1 MPLLPS
7 AAFNFLTRTEEEVNN
22 PSQLEAGVAGIYSGA
37 IRVPAGVVSFAAD
50 LIDLG
55 LDTELATKFE
65 KIVDD
70 IDPFD
75 EVAEKKAAGK
85 ITSALVQVG
94 SAAKVGADLTLAA
107 FKKALKAKRAGKYAD
122 LKNPNIMKAAKKAN
136 ELNTRAKVGRFAVGV
151 TGAAAGEAFV
161 FDIENIGTLG
171 DVFEAGPTQLDREPV
186 EDSPSEDALRRLMN
200 RVKFGAESA
209 FLAPFVYGIGAGAKT
224 LATKGKELAT
234 SNSKLLRTLDK
245 FGALFRPRGRKPQEI
260 FQAKRTETGRQML
273 DANRAIEL
281 VKRIDREVD
290 YMFPATKT
298 AFNRLNQKGK
308 ESFLKDLNDMI
319 FSGDLK
325 SKPPKNIQNELEL
338 KMIKLELPVER
349 QNNILHAVYGARQ
362 KFSDLLE
369 IATEQPGVTKA
380 PGMGKD
386 LETIMGDR
394 VKNYLGTT
402 YKIFEDK
409 SLLPFA
415 NYKPSADK
423 IEKVKTIFKRYAQKN
438 GQELTEQELDYMVD
452 DILKSAR
459 EGGTGKLPTFQYLNL
474 TQGATT
480 PDVLKTFERVVK
492 SGKFAKGETETV
504 IGPGSKAFR
513 ELFGTVEDARYSI
526 YNGMARLSSI
536 ARKNQLMNDILDVD
550 EALKAEGKSGF
561 FYTSPLD
568 AQRGIPNNP
577 IVALDDYPEIFKG
590 GNLVNRLK
598 GFYTSKDIAEGLLNS
613 QKVSDLFR
621 GEAAAVN
628 PFLSGVAWGYRNLI
642 LYPKGL
648 SQVAK
653 TVLSPITH
661 FRNFFSAGAFAAAN
675 GVFFTSP
682 RVLGNAF
689 KGAFD
694 KLQVGIRDEAAN
706 EAYRELLELGVV
718 NTEVRLG
725 DLKALLRDVKFGEG
739 VSADNV
745 LRPMVNK
752 LKKGSELFQDLYVAE
767 DDFWKL
773 TNYAVELDRLGK
785 AYTKAGITKTPREL
799 KEEAADIVRN
809 TVPNYA
815 YVSDFVRGMRTLPVG
830 NFLSFPT
837 EILRTTTNIAELSIK
852 QMQDPALRSI
862 GIKRLLGMTATLG
875 AVPAGFVAG
884 FQALSNTNDEQLEA
898 MRRYVPEWSKNS
910 VLLPLDYNGKKYY
923 IDFSHGNA
931 YDTATRPFTT
941 LLREVQS
948 GIEDEEVLMK
958 GVVRGM
964 VEGLG
969 DLASPFVSESI
980 FTEAVLDLMARG
992 GMTREGKKLF
1002 TDQTPRGD
1010 QIAIAVNHVAKTL
1023 MPFSPQQFERLGK
1036 AITEKPGKRGETYEV
1051 TPEIAGFFGF
1061 RPVELDVERSLGFK
1075 ISGYQAG
1082 LREAR
1087 REFTGGEYGVLKGG
1101 ETTVDNII
1109 RQFIKANRASYNVQ
1123 REMYLDVEAAK
1134 KLGLNSGTIGTVF
1147 DKRGVNTE
1155 DLFAGYMKPYEPSE
1169 GILDRFDEIS
1179 RDLGTNVYREAEPII
1194 NQILN
1199 QLDRQRLFEPFSIN
1213 EEDYITTPQ
1222 TQSQAPLPEQPMPNP
1237 QVVASQ
1243 VSPSITSMGLT
1254 PLEQALLSDEE
1265 KAIKLR
1271 QRGMG

>member
-7 AAFNFLTRTEEEVNN
+7 AAFNFLTRTEEDVNT

-55 LDTELATKFE
+55 FDTELATKFE

-122 LKNPNIMKAAKKAN
+122 LKNPNIMKAARKAN
-136 ELNTRAKVGRFAVGV
+136 ELNTRAKVGRFAVGI

-161 FDIENIGTLG
+161 FDIEDIGTLG
-171 DVFEAGPTQLDREPV
+171 DVFEAGPTELDREPV
-186 EDSPSEDALRRLMN
+186 EDNPSADALRRLMN
-200 RVKFGAESA
+200 RIKFGAESA

-224 LATKGKELAT
+224 LATRGKELAT
-234 SNSKLLRTLDK
+234 SNSKLLRALDK

-273 DANRAIEL
+273 DANRAMEL

-290 YMFPATKT
+290 FMFPSTKLM
-298 AFNRLNQKGK
+298 FNRQNQKGK
-308 ESFLKDLNDMI
+308 DKFLKDLNELM

-325 SKPPKNIQNELEL
+325 SKPPANIEAGITTQMRDLG
-338 KMIKLELPVER
+338 LPIER
-349 QNNILHAVYGARQ
+349 QNNILHAIYGARQ
-362 KFSDLLE
+362 KFADLLD
-369 IATEQPGVTKA
+369 IATNTTGLEKA
-380 PGMGKD
+380 PGMRSD
-386 LETIMGDR
+386 LEAVMGDR

-409 SLLPFA
+409 SILPFA

-423 IEKVKTIFKRYAQKN
+423 IEKVKSIFKRYAQKN

-459 EGGTGKLPTFQYLNL
+459 EGGTGKLPNFKYLDL
-474 TQGATT
+474 SYGATS
-480 PDVLKTFERVVK
+480 PDNLKTFERVVK
-492 SGKFAKGETETV
+492 SGKFAKGDTETV

-536 ARKNQLMNDILDVD
+536 ARKNQLMDDILDTD
-550 EALKAEGKSGF
+550 EALKAEGKNGF
-561 FYTSPLD
+561 FYTSPLE
-568 AQRGIPNNP
+568 AQRALPNNP

-598 GFYTSKDIAEGLLNS
+598 GYYTTKDIADGLLNA

-628 PFLSGVAWGYRNLI
+628 PFLSGIAWGYRNLI
-642 LYPKGL
+642 LYPKGV

-675 GVFFTSP
+675 GVFFTNP
-682 RVLGNAF
+682 KVLANAF
-689 KGAFD
+689 KEAFGN
-694 KLQVGIRDEAAN
+694 LQVGMRPEKAN

-725 DLKALLRDVKFGEG
+725 DLKALLRDVKFGES
-739 VSADNV
+739 VSADNI
-745 LRPMVNK
+745 LKPMMNK
-752 LKKGSELFQDLYVAE
+752 LKKTGQVFQDLYVAE
-767 DDFWKL
+767 DDFWKM
-773 TNYAVELDRLGK
+773 TNYAVELDRLKK
-785 AYTKAGITKTPREL
+785 AYAKAGVTKTPKEL
-799 KEEAADIVRN
+799 KEQAANIVRN

-815 YVSDFVRGMRTLPVG
+815 YVSDFVRGMRVLPVG

-837 EILRTTTNIAELSIK
+837 EILRTSTNIAELAIK
-852 QMQDPALRSI
+852 EMNDPVLRSI

-910 VLLPLDYNGKKYY
+910 VILPVDIEGKKYY
-923 IDFSHGNA
+923 IDFSHANA

-941 LLREVQS
+941 LIREVQN

-958 GVVRGM
+958 GIVRGI

-980 FTEAVLDLMARG
+980 FTEAVLDLIARG
-992 GMTREGKKLF
+992 GVTREGKRLF
-1002 TDQTPRGD
+1002 TDQTPKGD
-1010 QIAIAVNHVAKTL
+1010 QISIAVNHVAKTL
-1023 MPFSPQQFERLGK
+1023 MPFSPQQFQRLGK
-1036 AITEKPGKRGETYEV
+1036 AATGEPGKRGEIYEIG
-1051 TPEIAGFFGF
+1051 PEAAGFFGF
-1061 RPVELDVERSLGFK
+1061 RPVVLDVERSLGFK
-1075 ISGYQAG
+1075 ISGYQKG
-1082 LREAR
+1082 LRDAR

-1134 KLGLNSGTIGTVF
+1134 QLGLNSGTIGTVF

-1179 RDLGTNVYREAEPII
+1179 RDIGTNVYREAEPII

-1222 TQSQAPLPEQPMPNP
+1222 TQSQVPPLPEQPMPNP
-1237 QVVASQ
+1237 QVVATQ
-1243 VSPSITSMGLT
+1243 PTVMQTGLT
-1254 PLEQALLSDEE
+1254 PTESALLSEEE
-1265 KAIKLR
+1265 KLLRLR
-1271 QRGMG
+1271 QRGLS

>member
-55 LDTELATKFE
+55 FDTDLATKLE
-65 KIVDD
+65 KIVDEV
-70 IDPFD
+70 DPFD

-94 SAAKVGADLTLAA
+94 SVAKVGSDIALNA
-107 FKKALKAKRAGKYAD
+107 FKKAMKAKRAGKYAD

-136 ELNTRAKVGRFAVGV
+136 ELNTKAKVGRFAVGV

-161 FDIENIGTLG
+161 FDVEDIGTLG
-171 DVFEAGPTQLDREPV
+171 DVFEAGPTELDREPV
-186 EDSPSEDALRRLMN
+186 EDDPSQDALRRLMN
-200 RVKFGAESA
+200 RVKFGSESLL
-209 FLAPFVYGIGAGAKT
+209 LAPFVYGVGAGAKT
-224 LATKGKELAT
+224 LATRGKELAT
-234 SNSKLLRTLDK
+234 SNSLVLRTLDK

-273 DANRAIEL
+273 DANRAMEL

-290 YMFPATKT
+290 YMFPSTKLM
-298 AFNRLNQKGK
+298 FNKLNQKGK
-308 ESFLKDLNDMI
+308 EKFLKDLNDVM

-325 SKPPKNIQNELEL
+325 SEAPKNVLNSLERQMIELEL
-338 KMIKLELPVER
+338 PLER
-349 QNNILHAVYGARQ
+349 QANIFHAISGARK
-362 KFSDLLE
+362 KFADLLD
-369 IATEQPGVTKA
+369 IATQQPGVTKA
-380 PGMGKD
+380 PGMGTD
-386 LETIMGDR
+386 LQTVMGDR

-423 IEKVKTIFKRYAQKN
+423 IEKVKAIFKRYAQKN
-438 GQELTEQELDYMVD
+438 GQELTDQELDYMVS
-452 DILKSAR
+452 DILKTAR

-536 ARKNQLMNDILDVD
+536 ARKNQLMDEILDVD

-598 GFYTSKDIAEGLLNS
+598 GYYTSKDIAEGLLNS

-621 GEAAAVN
+621 GESAAVN

-642 LYPKGL
+642 LYPKGV

-675 GVFFTSP
+675 GVFFTNP
-682 RVLGNAF
+682 KVLANAF
-689 KGAFD
+689 KEAFGN
-694 KLQVGIRDEAAN
+694 LQVGMRDEAAN

-725 DLKALLRDVKFGEG
+725 DLKALLRDVKFGES
-739 VSADNV
+739 VSADNI
-745 LRPMVNK
+745 LKPMMNK
-752 LKKGSELFQDLYVAE
+752 LKKGSQLFQDLYVAE
-767 DDFWKL
+767 DDFFFFF
-773 TNYAVELDRLGK
+773 NYAVELDRLEK
-785 AYTKAGITKTPREL
+785 AYTKAGIAKTPREL

-852 QMQDPALRSI
+852 QMQDPALRGI
-862 GIKRLLGMTATLG
+862 GMKRMLGMGTTLA
-875 AVPAGFVAG
+875 AVPAAFVAG
-884 FQALSNTNDEQLEA
+884 FQALSGTDDDELKA

-910 VLLPLDYNGKKYY
+910 VILPLEYEGKKYY
-923 IDFSHGNA
+923 IDFSHANA

-941 LLREVQS
+941 LIREIQN

-958 GVVRGM
+958 GFVRGV
-964 VEGLG
+964 VEGLS
-969 DLASPFVSESI
+969 DLTSPFISESI
-980 FTEAVLDLMARG
+980 FTEAVFDLIARG
-992 GMTREGKKLF
+992 GVTREGKRLF
-1002 TDQTPRGD
+1002 TDQTPKGD
-1010 QIAIAVNHVAKTL
+1010 QIAIATEHVLKTV

-1036 AITEKPGKRGETYEV
+1036 AVTGKPGERGETYEI

-1061 RPVELDVERSLGFK
+1061 RPVVLDVERSLGFK
-1075 ISGYQAG
+1075 ISGYQKG
-1082 LREAR
+1082 LRDAR
-1087 REFTGGEYGVLKGG
+1087 REFTGGQFGVLKGG
-1101 ETTVDNII
+1101 PETAEDII
-1109 RQFIKANRASYNVQ
+1109 TQYIKANRASYNVQ
-1123 REMYLDVEAAK
+1123 REMFLDLQAARQ
-1134 KLGLNSGTIGTVF
+1134 LGTSRKSINKVF
-1147 DKRGVNTE
+1147 DKRDIDPT
-1155 DLFAGYMKPYEPSE
+1155 DLIKGRMKPFFPTE
-1169 GILDRFDEIS
+1169 GIEERFKEIQK
-1179 RDLGTNVYREAEPII
+1179 DIGDTAFREAKPTLKRI
-1194 NQILN
+1194 NKMLK
-1199 QLDRQRLFEPFSIN
+1199 RQRLNQPFIIDLEDFLPSAEPR
-1213 EEDYITTPQ
+1213 
-1222 TQSQAPLPEQPMPNP
+1222 SQVPPLPQQPLPNP
-1237 QVVASQ
+1237 QVVMSTLPTMQ
-1243 VSPSITSMGLT
+1243 TGLT
-1254 PLEQALLSDEE
+1254 STEQALLSEEE
-1265 KAIKLR
+1265 KAMRLR
-1271 QRGMG
+1271 QRGIV